1 MNYMSEVAK
10 MLGVEFGEV
19 FYVIDSSGKKI
30 SPNYYIAMDGI
41 LSDTTPAAKNMG
53 ILNKILCGEYTIK
66 RKSWKPKHGETYW
79 FVEIHTDKDGY
90 VGSQEYYYDCS
101 VDVNYYKLGNC
112 YRTREEAEEN
122 IDKWI
127 AFYASDEV
135 LEV

>member
-10 MLGVEFGEV
+10 MLGVELGEV

-30 SPNYYIAMDGI
+30 SPNYYITVDGI

-66 RKSWKPKHGETYW
+66 RKPWKPQVDDYFWYIDADGTY
-79 FVEIHTDKDGY
+79 VN
-90 VGSQEYYYDCS
+90 
-101 VDVNYYKLGNC
+101 DVWDNDSAYCLNLYKLGNC
-112 YRTREEAEEN
+112 YCTEKEAEA
-122 IDKWI
+122 DYYKWI
-127 AFYASDEV
+127 AFYASNEV

>member
-10 MLGVEFGEV
+10 ILGVEFGEV

-66 RKSWKPKHGETYW
+66 RKSWKPNLNDEYY
-79 FVEIHTDKDGY
+79 FVEEDYVYSEFWIDSWIDKL
-90 VGSQEYYYDCS
+90 
-101 VDVNYYKLGNC
+101 YYKIGNC
-112 YRTREEAEEN
+112 YRTREEAKAN
-122 IDKWI
+122 IEKWNV
-127 AFYASDEV
+127 FFTSDEV